1 MATASSAETGKRDTR
16 GESVSATGV
25 EYIFGAT
32 LVAVVNDR
40 TSALDSVVFGVDI
53 QSGDIRGD
61 SPSYALVV
69 LDTRDTESDEVRIER
84 DVVSFRKL
92 RRLIE
97 RDEPRVV
104 ATDNMYE
111 LATDKDDLVRFLRW
125 LPHGTQLVQVTGAER
140 PEPLSRVASRH
151 GVPYGK
157 DPMKEAE
164 AAARLAL
171 ANVGYEVAA
180 FENTTTVKVSRG
192 RSTGKGGWS
201 QDRYTRRIHGSVKQ
215 QSREVESSLKEA
227 NLDYERDVTEKYG
240 GYSQALF
247 TVEGR
252 PEDIPVSSHRSGDT
266 RVEIE
271 RERRDGIEFEPL
283 VKRRDRVIVGID
295 PGTTT
300 AVAVVGLDG
309 RVLDVHS
316 TRTADTAA
324 VIEWLIERG
333 RPSLVAADVQ
343 PMPETV
349 EKFRRSFDAAGWAPA
364 SDIPVD
370 EKLHRTRE
378 VDYENDHER
387 DALAA
392 ALFAFDDHED
402 QFERISR
409 KVPADVDREEV
420 IARVLVSEESVEA
433 VLREMADDGDGGDP
447 DDADEEAHEEPELT
461 PEEREIRELRSR
473 VERLES
479 HVGDL
484 KSTIEEKDETI
495 EEYKEELSDARR
507 EERREARERREVTRL
522 ERENGRLER
531 KVESLESD
539 KAELADKLD
548 QLKSLWKLDH
558 SNFADVNTNGIF
570 TSDSE
575 WEVAGRESEANESGG
590 NLVPVKIVE
599 QFTNG
604 ALDHTVEEYGIAAGD
619 VVYLRDASGAG
630 RTTAERLA
638 EFDPKVV
645 LRSGNLSEAA
655 DEVLFEA
662 DVPVAPAGGV
672 TIQEIDE
679 LAVAKESEVES
690 AISDW
695 EDRAEERQKEQREEM
710 VDQIIS
716 EHRAENRRG

>member
-1 MATASSAETGKRDTR
+1 M
-16 GESVSATGV
+16 
-25 EYIFGAT
+25 
-32 LVAVVNDR
+32 NDR

-157 DPMKEAE
+157 EPMKEAE

-215 QSREVESSLKEA
+215 QSREVESALKEA

-247 TVEGR
+247 TVEAR
-252 PEDIPVSSHRSGDT
+252 PEDIPVSTHRSGDT

-300 AVAVVGLDG
+300 AVAVVGFDG

-349 EKFRRSFDAAGWAPA
+349 EKFRRSFDAAGWAPP

-378 VDYENDHER
+378 VDYDNDHER

-420 IARVLVSEESVEA
+420 IARVLASEESVEA
-433 VLREMADDGDGGDP
+433 VLREMDDDGGESGG

-479 HVGDL
+479 HVEDL
-484 KSTIEEKDETI
+484 NSTIEEKDETI
-495 EEYKEELSDARR
+495 EEYKQELSDARR

-558 SNFADVNTNGIF
+558 SNFADVNTDG
-570 TSDSE
+570 S
-575 WEVAGRESEANESGG
+575 
-590 NLVPVKIVE
+590 LVPVKIVE

-645 LRSGNLSEAA
+645 LRSGNLSEVA

-662 DVPVAPAGGV
+662 DVPVAPADGV

-690 AISDW
+690 AIADW
-695 EDRAEERQKEQREEM
+695 EDRAEERQKEQQKEM

>member
-1 MATASSAETGKRDTR
+1 M
-16 GESVSATGV
+16 
-25 EYIFGAT
+25 
-32 LVAVVNDR
+32 NDR

-125 LPHGTQLVQVTGAER
+125 LPHGTKLVQVTGAER

-171 ANVGYEVAA
+171 GNVGYEVAA

-215 QSREVESSLKEA
+215 QSREVESALKEA

-247 TVEGR
+247 TVEAR
-252 PEDIPVSSHRSGDT
+252 PEDIPVSTHRSGDT

-370 EKLHRTRE
+370 EKLHRTRDI
-378 VDYENDHER
+378 DYENDHER

-420 IARVLVSEESVEA
+420 IARVLTSEESVEA
-433 VLREMADDGDGGDP
+433 VLREMDDDGGESGGD
-447 DDADEEAHEEPELT
+447 DVDEEAHEEPELT

-479 HVGDL
+479 HVEDL

-531 KVESLESD
+531 TVESLEAD

-558 SNFADVNTNGIF
+558 SNFADVNTDG
-570 TSDSE
+570 S
-575 WEVAGRESEANESGG
+575 
-590 NLVPVKIVE
+590 LVPVKIVE

-638 EFDPKVV
+638 EFDPRVV

-662 DVPVAPAGGV
+662 DVPVAPADGV
-672 TIQEIDE
+672 TIREIDE
-679 LAVAKESEVES
+679 LAVAKESEVEA
-690 AISDW
+690 AIDDW
-695 EDRAEERQKEQREEM
+695 EDRAEERQKEQHEEM

>member
-1 MATASSAETGKRDTR
+1 M
-16 GESVSATGV
+16 
-25 EYIFGAT
+25 
-32 LVAVVNDR
+32 NDR

-151 GVPYGK
+151 GVPYDK

-215 QSREVESSLKEA
+215 QSREVESALKEA

-252 PEDIPVSSHRSGDT
+252 PEDIPVSTHRSGDT

-349 EKFRRSFDAAGWAPA
+349 EKFRRSFDAAGWAPT

-370 EKLHRTRE
+370 EKLHRTRDI
-378 VDYENDHER
+378 DYENDHER

-402 QFERISR
+402 QFERISQ

-433 VLREMADDGDGGDP
+433 VLREMADDADGGDP

-479 HVGDL
+479 HVEDL

-558 SNFADVNTNGIF
+558 SNFADVNTDG
-570 TSDSE
+570 S
-575 WEVAGRESEANESGG
+575 
-590 NLVPVKIVE
+590 LVPVKIVE

-645 LRSGNLSEAA
+645 LRSGNLSEVA

-662 DVPVAPAGGV
+662 DVPVAPADGV

-679 LAVAKESEVES
+679 LAVAKESEVAA
-690 AISDW
+690 AIDDW

-716 EHRAENRRG
+716 EHRAENRR

>member
-1 MATASSAETGKRDTR
+1 M
-16 GESVSATGV
+16 
-25 EYIFGAT
+25 EYISGAA

-171 ANVGYEVAA
+171 GNVGYEVAA

-247 TVEGR
+247 TVEAR
-252 PEDIPVSSHRSGDT
+252 PEDIPVSTHRSGDT

-420 IARVLVSEESVEA
+420 IARVLASEESVEA
-433 VLREMADDGDGGDP
+433 VLREMDDDADDGG
-447 DDADEEAHEEPELT
+447 DDADDESHEEPELT

-479 HVGDL
+479 HVEDL

-558 SNFADVNTNGIF
+558 SNFADVNTDG
-570 TSDSE
+570 S
-575 WEVAGRESEANESGG
+575 
-590 NLVPVKIVE
+590 LVPVKIVE

-604 ALDHTVEEYGIAAGD
+604 ALDHTIEEYGIAAGD

-645 LRSGNLSEAA
+645 LRSGNLSEVA

-662 DVPVAPAGGV
+662 DVPVAPAEGV

>member
-1 MATASSAETGKRDTR
+1 
-16 GESVSATGV
+16 V
-25 EYIFGAT
+25 EYISGAA

-125 LPHGTQLVQVTGAER
+125 LPHGTKLVQVTGAER

-171 ANVGYEVAA
+171 GNVGYEVAA

-247 TVEGR
+247 TVEAR
-252 PEDIPVSSHRSGDT
+252 PEDIPVSTHRSGDT

-370 EKLHRTRE
+370 EKLHRTRDI
-378 VDYENDHER
+378 DYENDHER

-420 IARVLVSEESVEA
+420 IARVLTSEESVEA
-433 VLREMADDGDGGDP
+433 VLREMDDDADDGG
-447 DDADEEAHEEPELT
+447 DDADDESHEEPELT

-479 HVGDL
+479 HVEDL

-531 KVESLESD
+531 KVESLEAD

-558 SNFADVNTNGIF
+558 SNFADVNTDG
-570 TSDSE
+570 S
-575 WEVAGRESEANESGG
+575 
-590 NLVPVKIVE
+590 LVPVKIVE

-638 EFDPKVV
+638 GFDPRVV
-645 LRSGNLSEAA
+645 LRSGNLSEVA

-662 DVPVAPAGGV
+662 DVPVAPADGV
-672 TIQEIDE
+672 TIREIDE
-679 LAVAKESEVES
+679 LAVAKESEVEA
-690 AISDW
+690 AIDDW

-716 EHRAENRRG
+716 EHRAENRR

>member
-1 MATASSAETGKRDTR
+1 MSIAGRGGISAAAPALSVPAASSAESRNRDTR
-16 GESVSATGV
+16 GESTLETGV
-25 EYIFGAT
+25 EYISGAT

-247 TVEGR
+247 TVEAR
-252 PEDIPVSSHRSGDT
+252 PEDIPVSTHRSGDT

-370 EKLHRTRE
+370 EKLHRTRDI
-378 VDYENDHER
+378 DYDNDHER

-392 ALFAFDDHED
+392 ALFAFDAHED

-420 IARVLVSEESVEA
+420 IARVLASEESVEA

-479 HVGDL
+479 HVEDL

-495 EEYKEELSDARR
+495 EEYKQELSDARR

-531 KVESLESD
+531 NVESLESD

-558 SNFADVNTNGIF
+558 SNFADVNTDG
-570 TSDSE
+570 S
-575 WEVAGRESEANESGG
+575 
-590 NLVPVKIVE
+590 LVPVKIVE

-645 LRSGNLSEAA
+645 LRSGNLSEVA

-662 DVPVAPAGGV
+662 DIPVAPADGV

-690 AISDW
+690 AIADW
-695 EDRAEERQKEQREEM
+695 ESRAEERQKEQQKEM

-716 EHRAENRRG
+716 EHRAENRR

>member
-1 MATASSAETGKRDTR
+1 MPAASSAESRNRDTR
-16 GESVSATGV
+16 GESTLETGV
-25 EYIFGAT
+25 EYISGAT

-247 TVEGR
+247 TVEAR
-252 PEDIPVSSHRSGDT
+252 PEDIPVSTHRSGDT

-370 EKLHRTRE
+370 EKLHRTRDI
-378 VDYENDHER
+378 DYDNDHER

-392 ALFAFDDHED
+392 ALFAFDAHED

-420 IARVLVSEESVEA
+420 IARVLASEESVEA

-479 HVGDL
+479 HVEDL

-495 EEYKEELSDARR
+495 EEYKQELSDARR

-558 SNFADVNTNGIF
+558 SNFADVNTDG
-570 TSDSE
+570 S
-575 WEVAGRESEANESGG
+575 
-590 NLVPVKIVE
+590 LVPVKIVE

-645 LRSGNLSEAA
+645 LRSGNLSEVA

-662 DVPVAPAGGV
+662 DIPVAPADGV

-679 LAVAKESEVES
+679 LAVAKESEVAA
-690 AISDW
+690 AIEDW
-695 EDRAEERQKEQREEM
+695 EERAEERQKEQREEM

-716 EHRAENRRG
+716 EHRAENRR

>member
-1 MATASSAETGKRDTR
+1 M
-16 GESVSATGV
+16 
-25 EYIFGAT
+25 EYIFGAS
-32 LVAVVNDR
+32 LVAAVNDR

-53 QSGDIRGD
+53 QSGDVRGD
-61 SPSYALVV
+61 APSYALVV
-69 LDTRDTESDEVRIER
+69 IDTRDTESDEVRIER

-97 RDEPRVV
+97 RDEPALV

-125 LPHGTQLVQVTGAER
+125 LPHETRLVQVTGAER

-171 ANVGYEVAA
+171 SNVGYEVVA

-215 QSREVESSLKEA
+215 QSREVESALKEA
-227 NLDYERDVTEKYG
+227 NLEFEREVTEKYG

-252 PEDIPVSSHRSGDT
+252 PQDIPVSTHRSGDT

-300 AVAVVGLDG
+300 AVAVVSLDG

-324 VIEWLIERG
+324 IIEWLIERG
-333 RPSLVAADVQ
+333 RPSIVAADVT

-349 EKFRRSFDAAGWAPA
+349 EKFRRSFDAAGWAPPK
-364 SDIPVD
+364 DIPVD

-378 VDYENDHER
+378 VAYENDHER

-392 ALFAFDDHED
+392 ALFAYDDHED

-420 IARVLVSEESVEA
+420 ISRVLTSEESVEA
-433 VLREMADDGDGGDP
+433 VLREMNDDGEDGSDEQADD
-447 DDADEEAHEEPELT
+447 AHEQPELS
-461 PEEREIRELRSR
+461 PEQRQIRTLKSR

-479 HVGDL
+479 HVDDL
-484 KSTIEEKDETI
+484 TETLDEKNETI
-495 EEYKEELSDARR
+495 EEYKTELSDARR
-507 EERREARERREVTRL
+507 EERREARERREVNRL

-531 KVESLESD
+531 KIESLEAEND
-539 KAELADKLD
+539 ELAEKLD
-548 QLKSLWKLDH
+548 RLKSLWKLDH
-558 SNFADVNTNGIF
+558 SNFADVNTEN
-570 TSDSE
+570 
-575 WEVAGRESEANESGG
+575 
-590 NLVPVKIVE
+590 NLVPVKVVE

-604 ALDHTVEEYGIAAGD
+604 ALDHTVDEYGIASGD

-638 EFDPKVV
+638 EFDPRVV
-645 LRSGNLSEAA
+645 VRSGNLSDVA

-662 DVPVAPAGGV
+662 GIPVAPADDV

-679 LAVAKESEVES
+679 LAVAPESEIAD
-690 AISDW
+690 AIDDW
-695 EDRAEERQKEQREEM
+695 EERAEERRKEKQKSM

-716 EHRAENRRG
+716 EHRAEKR

>member
-1 MATASSAETGKRDTR
+1 M
-16 GESVSATGV
+16 
-25 EYIFGAT
+25 
-32 LVAVVNDR
+32 NDR

-171 ANVGYEVAA
+171 GNVGYEVAA

-215 QSREVESSLKEA
+215 QAREVESALKEA

-247 TVEGR
+247 TVEAR
-252 PEDIPVSSHRSGDT
+252 PEDIPVSTHRSGDT

-420 IARVLVSEESVEA
+420 IARVLTSEESVEA
-433 VLREMADDGDGGDP
+433 VLREMDDDADDGG
-447 DDADEEAHEEPELT
+447 DDADDESHEEPELT

-479 HVGDL
+479 HVEDL

-495 EEYKEELSDARR
+495 EEYKDELSDARR

-558 SNFADVNTNGIF
+558 SNFADVNTDG
-570 TSDSE
+570 S
-575 WEVAGRESEANESGG
+575 
-590 NLVPVKIVE
+590 LVPVKIVE

-604 ALDHTVEEYGIAAGD
+604 ALDHTIEEYGIAAGD

-645 LRSGNLSEAA
+645 LRSGNLSEVA

-662 DVPVAPAGGV
+662 DVPVAPADGV

>member
-1 MATASSAETGKRDTR
+1 M
-16 GESVSATGV
+16 
-25 EYIFGAT
+25 
-32 LVAVVNDR
+32 NDR

-97 RDEPRVV
+97 RDEPAIV

-111 LATDKDDLVRFLRW
+111 LAADKDDLVRFLRW
-125 LPHGTQLVQVTGAER
+125 LPHETRLVQVTGSER

-157 DPMKEAE
+157 EPMKEAE

-201 QDRYTRRIHGSVKQ
+201 QDRYTRRIHGSVKKQ
-215 QSREVESSLKEA
+215 ARKVEAALDEA
-227 NLDYERDVTEKYG
+227 NLDFERDVTEKYG

-247 TVEGR
+247 TVEAR
-252 PEDIPVSSHRSGDT
+252 PQDIPVSTHRSGDT

-300 AVAVVGLDG
+300 AVAVVGFDG

-324 VIEWLIERG
+324 VIEWIIERG

-349 EKFRRSFDAAGWAPA
+349 EKFRRSFDAAGWAPP

-370 EKLHRTRE
+370 EKLHRTRDI
-378 VDYENDHER
+378 DYENDHER

-420 IARVLVSEESVEA
+420 IARVLVREESVEA
-433 VLREMADDGDGGDP
+433 VLREMNDDGDDTSDEP
-447 DDADEEAHEEPELT
+447 DETAHEEPELT
-461 PEEREIRELRSR
+461 PEEREIRDLKSR
-473 VERLES
+473 VNRLES
-479 HVGDL
+479 HVEDL
-484 KSTIEEKDETI
+484 SETIEEKDEI
-495 EEYKEELSDARR
+495 IDEYKDELSEARR
-507 EERREARERREVTRL
+507 EERREARERREINRL

-531 KVESLESD
+531 KVESLESENE
-539 KAELADKLD
+539 ELTEKLD
-548 QLKSLWKLDH
+548 RLKSLWKLDH
-558 SNFADVNTNGIF
+558 SNFADVNTNGIL

-575 WEVAGRESEANESGG
+575 WEVAERKSEANESGG

-604 ALDHTVEEYGIAAGD
+604 ALDETVEQYGIAAGD

-638 EFDPKVV
+638 DFDPRVV
-645 LRSGNLSEAA
+645 LRAGNLSEVA

-662 DVPVAPAGGV
+662 EIPVAPADGV
-672 TIQEIDE
+672 AIQEIDE
-679 LAVAKESEVES
+679 LAVARESDVAA
-690 AISDW
+690 AIADW
-695 EDRAEERQKEQREEM
+695 EDRAEERQKEQQKEM

-716 EHRAENRRG
+716 EHRAENRR

>member
-1 MATASSAETGKRDTR
+1 M
-16 GESVSATGV
+16 
-25 EYIFGAT
+25 EYISGAA

-171 ANVGYEVAA
+171 GNVGYEVAA

-215 QSREVESSLKEA
+215 QSREVESALKEA

-247 TVEGR
+247 TVEAR
-252 PEDIPVSSHRSGDT
+252 PEDIPVSTHRSGDT

-420 IARVLVSEESVEA
+420 IARVLTSEESVEA
-433 VLREMADDGDGGDP
+433 VLREMDDDADDGG
-447 DDADEEAHEEPELT
+447 DDADDESHEEPELT

-479 HVGDL
+479 HVEDL

-495 EEYKEELSDARR
+495 EEYKDELSDARR

-558 SNFADVNTNGIF
+558 SNFADVNTDG
-570 TSDSE
+570 S
-575 WEVAGRESEANESGG
+575 
-590 NLVPVKIVE
+590 LVPVKIVE

-645 LRSGNLSEAA
+645 LRSGNLSEVA

-662 DVPVAPAGGV
+662 DVPVAPADGV